1 MPDLPDDLAIHAR
14 AVTRVYKA
22 KPHPVTALGGV
33 DLDVEPGEFFGLL
46 GPNGAGKTTLIKILT
61 TLLLPTSGTAR
72 VAGFDV
78 VHETAKIR
86 RVINIVS
93 GGEQSGYGLLTTR
106 EQLWMFSQ
114 FYGLTQRDGWKR
126 VDELIEITGMTE
138 QRDQKVRTLSTG
150 QRQKLNFARGLL
162 NDPWVLFLD
171 EPTLGLDVAAARD
184 LREHTIAWKAE
195 APGRTVLLTTHYMV
209 EAEQLCDRI
218 AIVDRGRILALGTP
232 EELRRRVQAESIFR
246 IELDQLPANG
256 GLAAIG
262 ALPGV
267 LSAVAADG
275 DGDGHGEGAG
285 SDRVA
290 LKVRLADDS
299 ALTSV
304 VTAVAER
311 GSHLVGLAKSEP
323 SLEDVF
329 VELVGRGFGD
339 DDGKASLMTHYGTL
353 AKTPREA
360 AEWSTGR
367 LIRVNLRAIVGR
379 AYPRVIGLTREP
391 SWVFFE
397 ILLPFLAVSAFVF
410 VYRALDAPEEFIGFV
425 VLGGAMTAFWLN
437 VVWMMAAQFYWEKDQ
452 GNLELYFS
460 APMNLMS
467 IMAGMAIGGL
477 VMTSSR
483 ALAVIGIGA
492 IVYGVNFDVQQP
504 WLLGGV
510 FFLTMIPLYGM
521 GMLFAS
527 LFLMWGREAFHL
539 AQLLQEPIY
548 FLGGVNFPLA
558 AIGPI
563 AGADWPSCRW
573 PSAWT
578 RCASWPSRAA
588 TSQGCCRSG
597 PRSPSW
603 RSWAS
608 SSSSPRGSPCAI
620 SSSSPGARDA

>member
-1 MPDLPDDLAIHAR
+1 MAAAGATIALPPISAVRPCAVGTMPDLPDDLAIHAR

-22 KPHPVTALGGV
+22 KPDPVTALGGV

-61 TLLLPTSGTAR
+61 TLLLPTSGTAH

-78 VHETAKIR
+78 VNETAKIR

-93 GGEQSGYGLLTTR
+93 GGEQSGYGLLTSR

-171 EPTLGLDVAAARD
+171 EPTLGLDVAAAPD

-195 APGRTVLLTTHYMV
+195 TPGRTVLLTTHYMV

-246 IELDQLPANG
+246 IELDQLPAHG

-262 ALPGV
+262 QLPGV
-267 LSAVAADG
+267 LSAVTADG
-275 DGDGHGEGAG
+275 DGDGNGDAAG

-339 DDGKASLMTHYGTL
+339 DDGKAS
-353 AKTPREA
+353 
-360 AEWSTGR
+360 S
-367 LIRVNLRAIVGR
+367 
-379 AYPRVIGLTREP
+379 
-391 SWVFFE
+391 
-397 ILLPFLAVSAFVF
+397 
-410 VYRALDAPEEFIGFV
+410 
-425 VLGGAMTAFWLN
+425 
-437 VVWMMAAQFYWEKDQ
+437 
-452 GNLELYFS
+452 
-460 APMNLMS
+460 
-467 IMAGMAIGGL
+467 
-477 VMTSSR
+477 
-483 ALAVIGIGA
+483 
-492 IVYGVNFDVQQP
+492 
-504 WLLGGV
+504 
-510 FFLTMIPLYGM
+510 
-521 GMLFAS
+521 
-527 LFLMWGREAFHL
+527 
-539 AQLLQEPIY
+539 
-548 FLGGVNFPLA
+548 
-558 AIGPI
+558 
-563 AGADWPSCRW
+563 
-573 PSAWT
+573 
-578 RCASWPSRAA
+578 
-588 TSQGCCRSG
+588 
-597 PRSPSW
+597 
-603 RSWAS
+603 
-608 SSSSPRGSPCAI
+608 
-620 SSSSPGARDA
+620 

>member
-1 MPDLPDDLAIHAR
+1 MPDLPDELAIHAR

-22 KPHPVTALGGV
+22 KPDPVTALGGV

-78 VHETAKIR
+78 VNETAKIR
-86 RVINIVS
+86 RVINMVS

-114 FYGLTQRDGWKR
+114 FYGLTQRDGWQR
-126 VDELIEITGMTE
+126 VDELIQITGLTE

-246 IELDQLPANG
+246 LELDRLPVQG
-256 GLAAIG
+256 GLAGIG

-267 LSAVAADG
+267 LSAVHADV
-275 DGDGHGEGAG
+275 DGEGAG

-290 LKVRLADDS
+290 VKVALEDDS

-339 DDGKASLMTHYGTL
+339 DDGNGT
-353 AKTPREA
+353 
-360 AEWSTGR
+360 S
-367 LIRVNLRAIVGR
+367 
-379 AYPRVIGLTREP
+379 
-391 SWVFFE
+391 
-397 ILLPFLAVSAFVF
+397 
-410 VYRALDAPEEFIGFV
+410 
-425 VLGGAMTAFWLN
+425 
-437 VVWMMAAQFYWEKDQ
+437 
-452 GNLELYFS
+452 
-460 APMNLMS
+460 
-467 IMAGMAIGGL
+467 
-477 VMTSSR
+477 
-483 ALAVIGIGA
+483 
-492 IVYGVNFDVQQP
+492 
-504 WLLGGV
+504 
-510 FFLTMIPLYGM
+510 
-521 GMLFAS
+521 
-527 LFLMWGREAFHL
+527 
-539 AQLLQEPIY
+539 
-548 FLGGVNFPLA
+548 
-558 AIGPI
+558 
-563 AGADWPSCRW
+563 
-573 PSAWT
+573 
-578 RCASWPSRAA
+578 
-588 TSQGCCRSG
+588 
-597 PRSPSW
+597 
-603 RSWAS
+603 
-608 SSSSPRGSPCAI
+608 
-620 SSSSPGARDA
+620 